1 MTSGWLGVSRAQA
14 TTPKLLL
21 ATSAEHHLHTLGT
34 STMLVTL
41 IKLNVD
47 LFDVISR
54 VASLTGFKMVPSRLC
69 DPSTPFC
76 LHPP

>member
-1 MTSGWLGVSRAQA
+1 
-14 TTPKLLL
+14 
-21 ATSAEHHLHTLGT
+21 
-34 STMLVTL
+34 MLVAL
-41 IKLNVD
+41 FKLNVD

-69 DPSTPFC
+69 DSSTPFC